1 MDLKEKVKHIPELP
15 GSYQFKNNKGIVIY
29 VGKAKNLKKRVSSYF
44 TGSHNAKTARMI
56 RYIEDIEYII
66 TSSELDALLL
76 ELNLIKKYNPRY
88 NIMLTDDKTYPYI
101 EITNERHPKLIV
113 TRKINKK
120 SKNFFGPYPN
130 VSAARET
137 VKLLRK
143 LYPLRKCDKL
153 PKTECLYYYMGQCL
167 APCINDVAIS
177 EYDEIITGI
186 RKFLKGDIKDV
197 VVSLEAKM
205 HDASEKLEFER
216 ALEYKQTIEH
226 VKTTT
231 NRQSKE
237 DDP

>member
-1 MDLKEKVKHIPELP
+1 
-15 GSYQFKNNKGIVIY
+15 
-29 VGKAKNLKKRVSSYF
+29 
-44 TGSHNAKTARMI
+44 MI

-205 HDASEKLEFER
+205 HDASE
-216 ALEYKQTIEH
+216 
-226 VKTTT
+226 
-231 NRQSKE
+231 
-237 DDP
+237 